1 MFLEC
6 GSISYLS
13 PHVVSV
19 QTGTEY
25 NSKCKT
31 DEPSFQTIIMLKSV
45 QYFLVCPATLERFYK
60 YFVHD
65 AQSTS
70 HCAKRHIAR

>member
-1 MFLEC
+1 MRIDQLFIAAC
-6 GSISYLS
+6 
-13 PHVVSV
+13 SV

-25 NSKCKT
+25 NSRCKT
-31 DEPSFQTIIMLKSV
+31 DEPSFQTISMLKSV